1 MQFYD
6 RAKIFIKAGDGGN
19 GSAHLRREK
28 YVPYGGP
35 DGGDGGRGGSVYLV
49 IDPGLNTLV
58 DYHYR
63 QHHHAGNG
71 GGGAKQRMHGA
82 KGEDVVLRVPAGT
95 IARDAETNELLADM
109 VDPDQRVMVARG
121 GRGGLGNVHFATST
135 NQTPRE
141 AQKGE
146 PGEERWITFELKMIA
161 DVGLVGFPNAGKS
174 TLLSVVSAARPKIAD
189 YPFTTLT
196 PNLGV
201 VTIGEPGSRDDF
213 SFVLADIPGLIEG
226 AAEGAGLGY
235 EFLRHVERTRL
246 LLHVIDGASI
256 EHADPWDGFEAINR
270 ELAEYSEELASRPQI
285 IAFNKMDI
293 PEAQERWPEMKRRA
307 EEAGLLIFPISAA
320 AQRGVDELF
329 YATASRLRELQA
341 EAREVA
347 ARSPIPAGPVFRP
360 EPEDAF
366 SISREGEMFVVRG
379 KRVERLVAMTDQE
392 NPEGMARLESHLRR
406 IGVTA
411 ALEQAGVQPGDTVH
425 FGKVELLW
433 GE

>member
-6 RAKIFIKAGDGGN
+6 RAKIFVHAGDGGN

-82 KGEDVVLRVPAGT
+82 KGEDIVLRVPAGT
-95 IARDAETNELLADM
+95 MVRDADTDELLADM

-146 PGEERWITFELKMIA
+146 PGEERWITFELKLIA

-201 VTIGEPGSRDDF
+201 VTIGVPGSGDDF

-226 AAEGAGLGY
+226 AAEGAGLGH

-246 LLHVIDGASI
+246 LLHVIDGASL
-256 EHADPWDGFEAINR
+256 EHDPWEGFEAINR

-293 PEAQERWPEMKRRA
+293 PEAQERWPEMRRRA
-307 EEAGLLIFPISAA
+307 EEAGLPIFSISAA
-320 AQRGVDELF
+320 ARQGVDELLYF
-329 YATASRLRELQA
+329 TSNRLRELQA
-341 EAREVA
+341 EAREAA
-347 ARSPIPAGPVFRP
+347 ARTPTPAGPTFRP

-366 SISREGEMFVVRG
+366 SISREGDIFVVRG
-379 KRVERLVAMTDQE
+379 KRVERMVAMTDQE

-406 IGVTA
+406 MGVTA
-411 ALEQAGVQPGDTVH
+411 ALEQAGIQAGDTVH